1 MSLKSIEM
9 QIALPRTFDASKLHD
24 QLSQR
29 GQHIND
35 HATQEMKQEE
45 IKLRS
50 SVIKQERKD
59 EAKLNQDGENSKD
72 HREQKENKSKN
83 NQEEIHQPTEK
94 HPYKGN
100 FVDYSG

>member
-1 MSLKSIEM
+1 MSLKLIEM
-9 QIALPRTFDASKLHD
+9 QVALPRTFDASKLHD

-35 HATQEMKQEE
+35 HAAQEMNQEE

-50 SVIKQERKD
+50 SVIKQEQKED
-59 EAKLNQDGENSKD
+59 AKLNNNDENKKD
-72 HREQKENKSKN
+72 HREHKKGKPKN
-83 NQEEIHQPTEK
+83 SQDEIHQPTEK

-100 FVDYSG
+100 FIDFSG